1 MTYLI
6 VLAMVAIALA
16 LLWAWW
22 AGRIGRDPTGSVDHF
37 HRALAAMQPGE
48 QGSDTETD
56 PGTDPRTDPGTD
68 ARGRGSPRA
77 DEGEGRSDP
86 GAVDGGPPADGA
98 RHVDTRR
105 SHGPEG

>member
-22 AGRIGRDPTGSVDHF
+22 AGRIGRDPVGSVDHF

-48 QGSDTETD
+48 HGSDAEAD
-56 PGTDPRTDPGTD
+56 PGIDAGGRGGPRTDD
-68 ARGRGSPRA
+68 
-77 DEGEGRSDP
+77 GEGRSDP
-86 GAVDGGPPADGA
+86 GGVDGGRPADGA

-105 SHGPEG
+105 SRGPER